1 MLIAIARFVHEELVE
16 VGPADREALHRG
28 LRSHPAGVH
37 QSVDEQRQLADEL
50 AGHAIDRARPDLHRH
65 RAVLDDE
72 HPGAFLAGVDQHMT
86 APDLERRRDGGDV
99 RQREVVEIGEQ

>member
-1 MLIAIARFVHEELVE
+1 MLIAIRGSSTQQLVE

-28 LRSHPAGVH
+28 LRPHPAGVH
-37 QSVDEQRQLADEL
+37 QPVDEQRQLADEL
-50 AGHAIDRARPDLHRH
+50 AGHAIDRACPDLDRH

-72 HPGAFLAGVDQHMT
+72 HPGAFLAGVDQHVT